1 MCAIL
6 PVWLVLGNG
15 SLPRIASS
23 FYRVL
28 LLTLLAGALTGCGR
42 VPPLP
47 GDTGELVVLTLNGP
61 TTYFLGADDEAM
73 GFEHDL
79 VTAFAHQ
86 QGWTVRFVVVDSL
99 DSLHARLARGEAHI
113 AAAALTPLVEKIG
126 GVRTGPVYERLR
138 QWLVCGAQVTPIP
151 RSAAD
156 LGGLRVEVVGGSA
169 GAQWAQN
176 LRPASLGRGIRHM
189 EEATPGEL
197 LERVSHGLSDCTV
210 SDERNLAIERNYLTG
225 LDSVFEVAEPQHL
238 AWLVSPRLESG
249 FTQRL
254 QRFFGKAESA
264 GLVAQLRERYFGHVS
279 RLAEVDVLSI
289 LRLRTER
296 LPALKAHFH
305 LAERKTGIDWR
316 LLAAL
321 AYQESQWDPHARS
334 FTSVRGIMMLTE
346 QTAEHLGVE
355 DRTDPRESIL
365 GGARYLQEL
374 RAALPEAVAEPDRTW
389 LALASYNIGSGH
401 LEDAMRLARKQGKDP
416 HKWKDLKEVLPLL
429 SNPRIA
435 AGLPHGYA
443 RGAEARALTENVRIY
458 YDILQ
463 RYEPLQSQGTS
474 WLKRLLKP

>member
-1 MCAIL
+1 MPGL
-6 PVWLVLGNG
+6 
-15 SLPRIASS
+15 ASY

-28 LLTLLAGALTGCGR
+28 FLTLLVGVLAGCGR
-42 VPPLP
+42 VPPPP
-47 GDTGELVVLTLNGP
+47 GDVGELVVLTLNGP
-61 TTYFLGADDEAM
+61 TTYFLDADDEAM

-79 VTAFAHQ
+79 VMAFAQQ
-86 QGWTVRFVVVDSL
+86 QGWTVRFLVADSL
-99 DSLHARLARGEAHI
+99 DSLNARLARGEAHM
-113 AAAALTPLVEKIG
+113 AAAALTPSIERIG
-126 GVRTGPVYERLR
+126 GIRMGPVYEHLR
-138 QWLVCGAQVTPIP
+138 QWLVCGASVASLP

-156 LGGLRVEVVGGSA
+156 LSGLRVEVVDGSA
-169 GAQWAQN
+169 GEPWAKN
-176 LRPASLGRGIRHM
+176 LKPAALGRSIRRM
-189 EEATPGEL
+189 DDATPGEL

-225 LDSVFEVAEPQHL
+225 LHSAFEVAEPQRL
-238 AWLVSPRLESG
+238 AWLVSPRLDSG
-249 FTQRL
+249 FTRLL

-296 LPALKAHFH
+296 LPALRTYFYQ
-305 LAERKTGIDWR
+305 AERQTGIDWR

-321 AYQESQWDPHARS
+321 AYQESQWDAQARS

-346 QTAEHLGVE
+346 QTAEHLGVV

-374 RAALPEAVAEPDRTW
+374 RDALPEAVAEPDRTW
-389 LALASYNIGSGH
+389 LALAAYNIGSGH
-401 LEDAMRLARKQGKDP
+401 VDDAMRLARKQGKDP
-416 HKWKDLKEVLPLL
+416 HQWKDLKEVLPSL

-443 RGAEARALTENVRIY
+443 RGGEARALTENVRIY

-463 RYEPLQSQGTS
+463 RYEPLQPAGGS
-474 WLKRLLKP
+474 WLKRLLKR